1 MAYEIDR
8 ELIDRIIKAA
18 DIVAVISS
26 YIPVIKKGRNYEA
39 ICPFHDDT
47 NPSLKISVDKQIF
60 RCFVCGTS
68 GNALGFIQKY
78 EKITFIEALRKLAN
92 MVGIKDPR
100 LEERQKYIYVDESK
114 EPLFKAL

>member
-47 NPSLKISVDKQIF
+47 NPSLKISVDKMLCLWYKWKCSWIY
-60 RCFVCGTS
+60 S
-68 GNALGFIQKY
+68 
-78 EKITFIEALRKLAN
+78 KI
-92 MVGIKDPR
+92 
-100 LEERQKYIYVDESK
+100 
-114 EPLFKAL
+114 